1 MISYKNSDKYL
12 QGFLSKK
19 TVFGVFLVLLILLW
33 VGGKNTLCGKSTA
46 QVGILPFQ
54 IFSGEKVEYL
64 NEVIATNLSQ
74 QLQTKEGFTI
84 LNQKEIN
91 SLSGKK
97 AGSGTFSLQELSLI
111 AAETGAQF
119 LIYGSLTKIEDNLS
133 IDARVFTTLGSSPP
147 YKDFVE
153 GKDLDLLLKNLGDK
167 ISHHVSQVV
176 LASPPPVVI
185 AEAPNQPTPSAPP
198 ATGSETAQGKVPSSS
213 VIKESPSGKTKS
225 PPQGEETATTQ
236 AHVMEQP
243 SEPRAE
249 STAEASSEHPKK
261 ASDDKTQLF
270 KPKALGSDQP
280 VNITSDRMVADNRNR
295 TVNFLGNV
303 VSKREDMIMF
313 SDQLSAVY
321 TEQSNIEK
329 IIARGNVKIHQ
340 TDRTATCQEAT
351 FFQLRQQ
358 IVMTGKPK
366 VWQNKNIITGDKIT
380 IFIKEDRVEV
390 ESDKQEGGKQGRVN
404 AIIYPGA
411 KGSKPITE

>member
-1 MISYKNSDKYL
+1 MENIMISCKNTDKDFL
-12 QGFLSKK
+12 GFLFRK
-19 TVFGVFLVLLILLW
+19 TVFCVFLVFLLMFW
-33 VGGKNTLCGKSTA
+33 VGGNNTLCGESTA
-46 QVGILPFQ
+46 KVGVLPFQ

-74 QLQTKEGFTI
+74 QLKTKEGFSI
-84 LNQKEIN
+84 INQEEIN
-91 SLSGKK
+91 NVSRKK
-97 AGSGTFSLQELSLI
+97 AGSGAFSLQELNVI
-111 AAETGAQF
+111 AEKTGAQF

-133 IDARVFTTLGSSPP
+133 IDARVFTTLESSPP

-185 AEAPNQPTPSAPP
+185 AEAPNEPTPSAP
-198 ATGSETAQGKVPSSS
+198 ATETQPSAPSSS
-213 VIKESPSGKTKS
+213 LTEAPPVGETKS
-225 PPQGEETATTQ
+225 PPQGEKTTTTQ
-236 AHVMEQP
+236 AQVMEQP
-243 SEPRAE
+243 SEPTTD
-249 STAEASSEHPKK
+249 STAEASAEHPKK
-261 ASDDKTQLF
+261 ASDDKSQLL
-270 KPKALGSDQP
+270 KPKGFTSDQP

-303 VSKREDMIMF
+303 VAKREDMIMF

-321 TEQSNIEK
+321 TEQSKIEK
-329 IIARGNVKIHQ
+329 IIARGNVKINQ
-340 TDRTATCQEAT
+340 TNRTATCQEAT

-358 IVMTGKPK
+358 VVMTGKPK

-390 ESDKQEGGKQGRVN
+390 ESQKQEGGKQGRVN
-404 AIIYPGA
+404 AIIYPGG
-411 KGSKPITE
+411 KGSNPISE

>member
-1 MISYKNSDKYL
+1 MEQPSEPRAE
-12 QGFLSKK
+12 
-19 TVFGVFLVLLILLW
+19 LL
-33 VGGKNTLCGKSTA
+33 
-46 QVGILPFQ
+46 
-54 IFSGEKVEYL
+54 
-64 NEVIATNLSQ
+64 
-74 QLQTKEGFTI
+74 
-84 LNQKEIN
+84 
-91 SLSGKK
+91 
-97 AGSGTFSLQELSLI
+97 
-111 AAETGAQF
+111 
-119 LIYGSLTKIEDNLS
+119 
-133 IDARVFTTLGSSPP
+133 
-147 YKDFVE
+147 
-153 GKDLDLLLKNLGDK
+153 
-167 ISHHVSQVV
+167 
-176 LASPPPVVI
+176 
-185 AEAPNQPTPSAPP
+185 
-198 ATGSETAQGKVPSSS
+198 PSSS

-249 STAEASSEHPKK
+249 PTAEASSEHPKK